1 MVKQTGGSAEVSL
14 NDVRQKA
21 QNTLDKGVS
30 NGSLGKM
37 MAEGQSALM
46 VKQTGGSAEV
56 SLNDV
61 RQKAKNTLDKG
72 LSDGSVVK
80 EMSKEAAA
88 PNSSVQE
95 VRTKARAGFENAM
108 LNGSLKVA
116 LDEADVRYRS

>member
-46 VKQTGGSAEV
+46 VKQTGGSAEL

-61 RQKAKNTLDKG
+61 RQKARNTLDKG

-88 PNSSVQE
+88 ARQTARRSSGDTHTGYPD
-95 VRTKARAGFENAM
+95 TKQQ
-108 LNGSLKVA
+108 KP
-116 LDEADVRYRS
+116 